1 MITTVFSDYLFKL
14 LLIGDSGVG
23 KSCLLLRF
31 ADDTYTESYISTI
44 GVDFKIRTIELEGK
58 TVKLQIWDTA
68 GQERFRTITSSYYR
82 GAHGIIVVYD
92 VTDADTFTNVR
103 QWLQEIDR
111 YACEGVNKLLVGNKS
126 DLEGKKAVEYAAAKE
141 FADQLNIPFLE
152 TSAKNATNVEQAFLT
167 MAKQIKDRMGN
178 QTMSNQA
185 GKSTVKV
192 GSGQTIGQQGS
203 GGCC

>member
-1 MITTVFSDYLFKL
+1 MHTSEYDYLFKL

-23 KSCLLLRF
+23 KVRQSSDLALVQH
-31 ADDTYTESYISTI
+31 DTYTESYISTI

-58 TVKLQIWDTA
+58 TVKLQIVCVPQYLISVLYICAALCT

-92 VTDADTFTNVR
+92 VTDNDTFTNVK

-111 YACEGVNKLLVGNKS
+111 YASEGVNKLLVGNKS
-126 DLEGKKAVEYAAAKE
+126 DLTSKKVVEYSVAKE

-167 MAKQIKDRMGN
+167 MAKQIKDR
-178 QTMSNQA
+178 
-185 GKSTVKV
+185 
-192 GSGQTIGQQGS
+192 
-203 GGCC
+203 